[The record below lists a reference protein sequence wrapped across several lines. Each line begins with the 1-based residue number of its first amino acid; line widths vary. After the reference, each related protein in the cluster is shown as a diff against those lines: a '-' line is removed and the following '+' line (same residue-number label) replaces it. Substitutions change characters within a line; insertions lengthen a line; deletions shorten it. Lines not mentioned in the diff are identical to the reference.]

1 MRLFLIQ
8 VIVKLHS
15 SLGLSVAPR
24 VLRPLLVGKQQYWV
38 RVMSDENQ
46 QDEKFSLEETFER
59 GLFASRWL
67 IAPMCL
73 GLVFALAMLTFIFC
87 RELLYYMPQVLDD
100 VIGQINSGR
109 VDAHRFDLGREPF
122 ADRAVFEL

>member
-1 MRLFLIQ
+1 
-8 VIVKLHS
+8 
-15 SLGLSVAPR
+15 
-24 VLRPLLVGKQQYWV
+24 
-38 RVMSDENQ
+38 MSDENQ

-67 IAPMCL
+67 IAPMYL

-122 ADRAVFEL
+122 ADRAVFGL